1 MVNEEDTRLCAGE
14 TSPGSQA
21 GTRQRLY
28 FPKCLWLYFPP
39 QKELMFP
46 KKGLGQ
52 RAENAFFSEFNRAEA
67 QGVGCKC
74 HRHTVTFRPE
84 GLQH

>member
-39 QKELMFP
+39 QEELMFP